1 MSEEMDA
8 GLEIVGELVV
18 HRIDGDDLLSGSDES
33 ATEAING
40 FFDSI
45 AHIAKSVIH
54 SPITKIVAGGAAF
67 VFPPI
72 GVPASAALLVA
83 DRAVAIAD
91 GMKHTTP
98 AKRAEVTKAVKH
110 TIALAKMKD
119 PHGNP
124 VHPDALKAAEYMKLS
139 QQLRQHQTK
148 VLAKGGATHARH
160 AAAEHGTLLR
170 RNTRT
175 GKLEI
180 VKHPHGFLRA

>member
-1 MSEEMDA
+1 MAEEIDA
-8 GLEIVGELVV
+8 GLEIIGDLVV
-18 HRIDGDDLLSGSDES
+18 HRLDGDDLLSGSEE
-33 ATEAING
+33 TEALNG

-54 SPITKIVAGGAAF
+54 SPITRVVAGAAAF

-83 DRAVAIAD
+83 DRAVQIAD
-91 GMKHTTP
+91 GLKHTTP
-98 AKRAEVTKAVKH
+98 AKRAEITKAVHH

-119 PHGNP
+119 SHGNP
-124 VHPDALKAAEYMKLS
+124 EHPDALKAAEYMKLS

-148 VLAKGGATHARH
+148 LIGKHGPAHVRH

-170 RNTRT
+170 RNKRT